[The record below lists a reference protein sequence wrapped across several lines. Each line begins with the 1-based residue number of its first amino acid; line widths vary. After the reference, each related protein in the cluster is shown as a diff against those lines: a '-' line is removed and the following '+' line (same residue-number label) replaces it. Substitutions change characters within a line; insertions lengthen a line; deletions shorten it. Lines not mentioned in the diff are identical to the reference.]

1 VVAMA
6 VLGVEWRPWRR
17 SASAEP
23 LHASAAS
30 VAVLPFKNLAGNP
43 ADGYLSDGMTEEVIG
58 QLAQVRVLKVIS
70 RTSTEALKDA
80 HLTLRQIAETLG
92 VRHILEGSVRHAGAR
107 IRVEVDLIDA
117 ATDSHVWVSVYD
129 RDLTDMFAVQEE
141 IARHVADSLG
151 HLIGARPSLA
161 GVARTDNPEAYAAYQ
176 TGRYLVYRRTEESLR
191 GALEQFRQAIA
202 QDSSY
207 APAYAGMATVYL
219 LWAAFN
225 YRGIDPHEALGRAL
239 AMADRAIALD
249 SNLAE
254 AYAARGLAQ
263 TLGWGPAA
271 GALADFQ
278 RALQLR
284 PNAAEV
290 HQWYAQLLS
299 REGRSDDGLLEAER
313 AVALDPLAPGTR
325 DAAALEAL
333 GARHYDVAAQH
344 AARAL
349 LLEPGLMDARH
360 LQALADLLSGHA
372 ERCAGMDLGPFP
384 AERALC
390 VRALGDTLTATRI
403 VDSLR
408 SKGAVGDVLGAR
420 GLAEYDAAA
429 GKATESLA
437 WLEQAYTYSPVGE
450 DPQTIASGL
459 YDHVRN
465 DPRFIAGVKRIRAH
479 IFDRVQSARRSFA
492 H

>member
-1 VVAMA
+1 
-6 VLGVEWRPWRR
+6 
-17 SASAEP
+17 
-23 LHASAAS
+23 
-30 VAVLPFKNLAGNP
+30 VLPFKNLAGNP

-58 QLAQVRVLKVIS
+58 QLAQVRGLKVIS

-92 VRHILEGSVRHAGAR
+92 VRHILEGSVRHAGPR

-117 ATDSHVWVSVYD
+117 ATDSHVWASVYD

-151 HLIGARPSLA
+151 NLIGARTSLP

-176 TGRYLVYRRTEESLR
+176 TGRFLVYRRSQESLR
-191 GALEQFRQAIA
+191 GALEQFRQAIM

-207 APAYAGMATVYL
+207 APAYAGMASAYL
-219 LWAAFN
+219 LWGAFN
-225 YRGIDPHEALGRAL
+225 YSGIDPHEAFGRAL
-239 AMADRAIALD
+239 VMADHAIAID
-249 SNLAE
+249 SNSAE
-254 AYAARGLAQ
+254 AYAARAFAQ
-263 TLGWGPAA
+263 TLAWGPAN

-284 PNAAEV
+284 PNAAEP

-299 REGRSDDGLLEAER
+299 REGRYDEGLAEAER

-344 AARAL
+344 AARGL

-360 LQALADLLSGHA
+360 LQALAELLSGHA
-372 ERCAGMDLGPFP
+372 DRCVGMDLGPYI
-384 AERALC
+384 AERAMCL
-390 VRALGDTLTATRI
+390 RALGNVQEATRI
-403 VDSLR
+403 IDSLR
-408 SKGAVGDVLGAR
+408 SKVAAGVLGAR
-420 GLAEYDAAA
+420 GLAEYDAVT
-429 GKATESLA
+429 GKSTESLA
-437 WLEQAYTYSPVGE
+437 WLEQAYAYSPVGE

-459 YDHVRN
+459 YDRVRN
-465 DPRFIAGVKRIRAH
+465 DPRFNAGVKRIRAH